1 MRKPRR
7 SSPRARAAEADE
19 IDGPDLAAA
28 DAAESVL
35 VAADWTGPPR
45 SVATVMRP
53 EVLREAA
60 RLFFVAAAAACAAAA
75 LLAWHG
81 PRALTGGAPIAL
93 AWAVLALGAA
103 AAVAM
108 PERMRGLAMN
118 ALLALGSLVIAVA
131 AWLGAGPAAPG
142 LGAFG
147 VLVCVA
153 CATSGVRVGIG
164 LAAWQVALLLAL
176 HLGAWP
182 AGRLVP
188 DDAVLRLGAHLLS
201 VAVGLAAGAVVARV
215 LSRYLRLASEREQR
229 FRSLLSLAAD
239 AYWEIDDRHRVVAG
253 IYQRGPAGAVGP
265 DRELGRVPWE
275 HPRFGCEPD
284 VLDRLQADLEARVPF
299 RDVPVR
305 WNAADGRTRH
315 FVVSGEPRF
324 DPRGLF
330 LGYWGVARDVTEDAA
345 ARAALAS
352 TETRY
357 RELFTRI
364 PTPLVLH
371 RNGRV
376 LDANPAAT
384 ALFGFTDA
392 ERIVGFDLLSTYE
405 GGDSRER
412 ARRRM
417 EQLSGQ
423 PAGTALPVTDFRL
436 VVGGRRISVRATGVT
451 VDAQGGQALLSIFID
466 DTVRLA
472 AEQKV
477 RRSEALL
484 SHLVA
489 TSPDLI
495 SLTDLESGRYVMV
508 NHEFERVSGWSRDE
522 AIGRTSVE
530 LGVWHSPDERD
541 EFITRLRETGQVA
554 NLSTRFRSKDGRGFL
569 LLVSAARFTMDGRD
583 YVVINARDITENERS
598 RLEREAILA
607 GASVGIAVT
616 RAQRFVLANPHFEQV
631 LRWPPGRLV
640 GQSGRVVWESDEVYA
655 EIGAR
660 VGPRLSRGE
669 PVELEHTMRRHDGT
683 TMLGLLRAHAID
695 PSRPADG
702 GTVWILEDITE
713 RRAAERA
720 LALARDEAE
729 AANRAKSAFLAN
741 TSHELRTPLNAMI
754 GLAHLARGAELDEAV
769 RERYLA
775 QVEDSAQALSAII
788 SDILDLSKIE
798 AGKLQL
804 ERTAFDLGALLEATR
819 AGYATLASAR
829 GLVLEARIDPG
840 ARGGALGDPL
850 RLRQVLGNFLGNAI
864 KFTEHGQVWLR
875 VVREDDDVRLEIE
888 DTGPGIDAA
897 TQARLFKPFVQ
908 ADQSTTRRYGGS
920 GLGLSICRE
929 LALLMGGEV
938 GVRSEPGRG
947 SCFWARLP
955 LPRAELPE
963 PPPLPVPAQTLSGA
977 RVLMVEDNPVN
988 MMIAVA
994 MLENWGVEVTQAGD
1008 GAQACQAVDRAVAQ
1022 DRPFDL
1028 GRLAVQMPEMRG
1040 PEAARALRA
1049 AGHRLPIIALTA
1061 AALVTEREEALA
1073 AGMDDFLTKPI
1084 DAERLRTTLLRWR
1097 AARTATA

>member
-1 MRKPRR
+1 LNRTRGT
-7 SSPRARAAEADE
+7 PRARVPEPDE
-19 IDGPDLAAA
+19 SDLPDLAASEV
-28 DAAESVL
+28 AESVL
-35 VAADWTGPPR
+35 LVADWTGPPR
-45 SVATVMRP
+45 SAATVMRP

-75 LLAWHG
+75 LLAAFG
-81 PRALTGGAPIAL
+81 PRALTGGMPIVL
-93 AWAVLALGAA
+93 AWTVLALGAA
-103 AAVAM
+103 ACVAIA
-108 PERMRGLAMN
+108 EVWQVRAMV
-118 ALLALGSLVIAVA
+118 ALLALGSLVIAGA
-131 AWLGAGPAAPG
+131 GWLGAGTAAPEI
-142 LGAFG
+142 GAFG

-153 CATSGVRVGIG
+153 CATSGMRAGVA
-164 LAAWQVALLLAL
+164 LAAWQLVLLLAL
-176 HLGAWP
+176 HVGAWP
-182 AGRLVP
+182 AALPVP
-188 DDAVLRLGAHLLS
+188 DADLLRLGIHVLC
-201 VAVGLAAGAVVARV
+201 VAVGLAAGAVVARI

-229 FRSLLSLAAD
+229 FRSLLALAAD
-239 AYWEIDDRHRVVAG
+239 AYWEIDDRHRIVAG
-253 IYQRGPAGAVGP
+253 IYQRGAAGPVGP

-305 WNAADGRTRH
+305 WSGADGRARH

-324 DPRGLF
+324 DARGLF
-330 LGYWGVARDVTEDAA
+330 LGYWGVARDVTEEAA

-371 RNGRV
+371 RHGRV
-376 LDANPAAT
+376 LEANPAAT
-384 ALFGFTDA
+384 ALFGYGEG
-392 ERIVGFDLLSTYE
+392 ERIAGFDLLSSYE
-405 GGDSRER
+405 SGDSRER

-417 EQLSGQ
+417 EQLAGQ

-451 VDAQGGQALLSIFID
+451 VDAQGGPALLSIFID

-508 NHEFERVSGWSRDE
+508 NHEFERVSGWSREE

-530 LGVWHSPDERD
+530 LGVWPSPDDRD

-554 NLSTRFRSKDGRGFL
+554 NLSTRFRAKDGREFL

-631 LRWPPGRLV
+631 LRWPRGQLV
-640 GQSGRVVWESDEVYA
+640 GQPGRVVWESDEVYA

-660 VGPRLSRGE
+660 VGPRLLRGE
-669 PVELEHTMRRHDGT
+669 PVELEHTMRRHDGSA
-683 TMLGLLRAHAID
+683 MLGLLRAHAID
-695 PSRPADG
+695 PSRPAEG
-702 GTVWILEDITE
+702 GTVWILEDVTE

-720 LALARDEAE
+720 LAQARDEAE

-769 RERYLA
+769 RQRYLA

-819 AGYATLASAR
+819 AGYATLAAAR
-829 GLVLEARIDPG
+829 GLVLEASIDAG

-875 VVREDDDVRLEIE
+875 AARDGDDVRLEIE

-897 TQARLFKPFVQ
+897 TQARLFRPFVQ

-929 LALLMGGEV
+929 LAALMGGEV

-955 LPRAELPE
+955 LPRAEMPQ
-963 PPPLPVPAQTLSGA
+963 PPSLPVPAQTLSGA

-994 MLENWGVEVTQAGD
+994 MLENWGIEVTQASD
-1008 GAQACQAVDRAVAQ
+1008 GAQACQAVDRAVAGGQ
-1022 DRPFDL
+1022 PFELVLMD
-1028 GRLAVQMPEMRG
+1028 VQMPVMSG
-1040 PEAARALRA
+1040 HEAARALRA

-1061 AALVTEREEALA
+1061 AALVTERDQALA